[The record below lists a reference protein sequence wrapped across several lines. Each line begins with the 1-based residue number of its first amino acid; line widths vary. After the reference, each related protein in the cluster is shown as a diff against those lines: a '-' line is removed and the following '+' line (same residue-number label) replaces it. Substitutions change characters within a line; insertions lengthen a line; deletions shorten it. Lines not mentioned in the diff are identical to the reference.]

1 MRRDPLGRT
10 QVQIR
15 MKQIAGIGG
24 RLATFERQRLIHR
37 QQTQRLIGF
46 AGQQIVEILAHA
58 VDGLTDDR

>member
-1 MRRDPLGRT
+1 
-10 QVQIR
+10 

-24 RLATFERQRLIHR
+24 SLATLERQRLIHR